1 LAISPG
7 LQAKACGKGAYVKIY
22 IVLETDYEWTEI
34 RRAFKDR
41 VAAEQYVSGLP
52 TGWKEHYH
60 YPIEEVE
67 LE

>member
-1 LAISPG
+1 
-7 LQAKACGKGAYVKIY
+7 VKIY

-60 YPIEEVE
+60 YPIKEVE